1 MHIGYNVKKV
11 REIRNLT
18 QQYVADKIGLS
29 LKQYGK
35 IESGQIVLDENRLEK
50 IAESSDVSVD
60 KIKSY
65 DENVILN
72 NTFYNEHGANVVIQ
86 NGLSEEQI
94 ANYERLIEEKDKRI
108 VLMEEQIILLKKLLE
123 K

>member
-1 MHIGYNVKKV
+1 MHVGYKVKKV

-35 IESGQIVLDENRLEK
+35 IENGQIVPDEERLSK
-50 IAESSDVSVD
+50 IAESLDVSVD

-94 ANYERLIEEKDKRI
+94 GTYERLIEEKDKRI
-108 VLMEEQIILLKKLLE
+108 ALMEEQITLLKKFADR
-123 K
+123 